1 MKYVLK
7 DLAPRPEKDLF
18 ITQYWSDKQ
27 SDPPLHFHEDYML
40 SLTLNVR
47 GTRITG
53 RTADDFTEK
62 DLIIIFPGVPHCY
75 TRDEAYADIDCEAVA
90 VQFSRDMPN
99 WQLFETEYLQPIQKM
114 LSLPV
119 AGLHFSEMVVDR
131 VRERLLQLPGL
142 RGFESVALFL
152 DILNDLATAG
162 PDEMHIIGTT
172 DYKTQADGNERIKKI
187 LQFVEN
193 NYHNKI
199 TLEDIGAEVGMSPS
213 SVCRYFKKNTCQNLW
228 TYINGFRIVR
238 AAQMIVETDAPIS
251 EISTRCGFHNISNF
265 NHAFRERIGSAPGEY
280 RRKFGST
287 VISPDRKQVEE
298 IGRKLD
304 DLRNGGSLSEG
315 GVGGEA
321 LLEVVGHLLGVGKL
335 DRLDLLLGV
344 RVDGLGLALDGRDDQ
359 RVGGLVALAV
369 FQQRLLQL
377 LRRLIPVLGL
387 EGAGLQHNV
396 RHLIIGVHRGRQ
408 LLAGDAQLVRRA
420 GGGLFILKR
429 AVVAVVDAVE
439 DHADGIDVGRRLDRP
454 EQAEQLRRGERAEHG
469 FRHGAVFELV
479 DLRDAQI
486 AQQIVAR
493 AA

>member
-1 MKYVLK
+1 
-7 DLAPRPEKDLF
+7 
-18 ITQYWSDKQ
+18 
-27 SDPPLHFHEDYML
+27 
-40 SLTLNVR
+40 
-47 GTRITG
+47 
-53 RTADDFTEK
+53 
-62 DLIIIFPGVPHCY
+62 
-75 TRDEAYADIDCEAVA
+75 
-90 VQFSRDMPN
+90 
-99 WQLFETEYLQPIQKM
+99 
-114 LSLPV
+114 
-119 AGLHFSEMVVDR
+119 MVVDR

-315 GVGGEA
+315 GEIRPPGP
-321 LLEVVGHLLGVGKL
+321 LRKT
-335 DRLDLLLGV
+335 
-344 RVDGLGLALDGRDDQ
+344 GRGNLNPLS
-359 RVGGLVALAV
+359 RS
-369 FQQRLLQL
+369 
-377 LRRLIPVLGL
+377 
-387 EGAGLQHNV
+387 
-396 RHLIIGVHRGRQ
+396 
-408 LLAGDAQLVRRA
+408 
-420 GGGLFILKR
+420 K
-429 AVVAVVDAVE
+429 
-439 DHADGIDVGRRLDRP
+439 
-454 EQAEQLRRGERAEHG
+454 
-469 FRHGAVFELV
+469 
-479 DLRDAQI
+479 
-486 AQQIVAR
+486 
-493 AA
+493 

>member
-1 MKYVLK
+1 MPGEAHALR
-7 DLAPRPEKDLF
+7 LRPGGLVGDGPGVEVRAILQD
-18 ITQYWSDKQ
+18 
-27 SDPPLHFHEDYML
+27 EVEL
-40 SLTLNVR
+40 SLRDGDGR
-47 GTRITG
+47 GREAQDLRLRERRGGGGVGAAHLFALERDGLDGVLRAGHERIEGQIAAGDIGQTR
-53 RTADDFTEK
+53 
-62 DLIIIFPGVPHCY
+62 L
-75 TRDEAYADIDCEAVA
+75 VA
-90 VQFSRDMPN
+90 VGVGAGDVERAAF
-99 WQLFETEYLQPIQKM
+99 L
-114 LSLPV
+114 
-119 AGLHFSEMVVDR
+119 AGLDLHGQIVRADVGHGHGADERDGRHDDEEPHRRADRGQRRRADEHRQQPPGRSLCLFPTLTPRGQVD
-131 VRERLLQLPGL
+131 LQLAVVL
-142 RGFESVALFL
+142 RGFHSVRCLVVF
-152 DILNDLATAG
+152 
-162 PDEMHIIGTT
+162 
-172 DYKTQADGNERIKKI
+172 RSV
-187 LQFVEN
+187 LQIF
-193 NYHNKI
+193 
-199 TLEDIGAEVGMSPS
+199 
-213 SVCRYFKKNTCQNLW
+213 
-228 TYINGFRIVR
+228 
-238 AAQMIVETDAPIS
+238 VETD
-251 EISTRCGFHNISNF
+251 GVL
-265 NHAFRERIGSAPGEY
+265 PGAAAVDLVDD
-280 RRKFGST
+280 G
-287 VISPDRKQVEE
+287 VEHP
-298 IGRKLD
+298 
-304 DLRNGGSLSEG
+304 

>member
-251 EISTRCGFHNISNF
+251 EISTRIPQHLEFQPRLPRAHRLSAG
-265 NHAFRERIGSAPGEY
+265 RIPAQ
-280 RRKFGST
+280 
-287 VISPDRKQVEE
+287 I
-298 IGRKLD
+298 
-304 DLRNGGSLSEG
+304 
-315 GVGGEA
+315 
-321 LLEVVGHLLGVGKL
+321 
-335 DRLDLLLGV
+335 RLDGDFTRPEAGRGDRPQTRRFTQRREFV
-344 RVDGLGLALDGRDDQ
+344 R
-359 RVGGLVALAV
+359 
-369 FQQRLLQL
+369 
-377 LRRLIPVLGL
+377 
-387 EGAGLQHNV
+387 
-396 RHLIIGVHRGRQ
+396 
-408 LLAGDAQLVRRA
+408 
-420 GGGLFILKR
+420 GGGKSALRDLFGK
-429 AVVAVVDAVE
+429 
-439 DHADGIDVGRRLDRP
+439 
-454 EQAEQLRRGERAEHG
+454 RGE
-469 FRHGAVFELV
+469 V
-479 DLRDAQI
+479 I
-486 AQQIVAR
+486 
-493 AA
+493 

>member
-131 VRERLLQLPGL
+131 VRERLLQLPDCGI
-142 RGFESVALFL
+142 RVGGALSGH
-152 DILNDLATAG
+152 TQRPRHGG

-238 AAQMIVETDAPIS
+238 AAQMIVETDV
-251 EISTRCGFHNISNF
+251 R
-265 NHAFRERIGSAPGEY
+265 FRKSAPGAD
-280 RRKFGST
+280 ST
-287 VISPDRKQVEE
+287 TSRISTTP
-298 IGRKLD
+298 
-304 DLRNGGSLSEG
+304 SAS
-315 GVGGEA
+315 A
-321 LLEVVGHLLGVGKL
+321 S
-335 DRLDLLLGV
+335 
-344 RVDGLGLALDGRDDQ
+344 
-359 RVGGLVALAV
+359 
-369 FQQRLLQL
+369 
-377 LRRLIPVLGL
+377 
-387 EGAGLQHNV
+387 
-396 RHLIIGVHRGRQ
+396 
-408 LLAGDAQLVRRA
+408 AQRRA
-420 GGGLFILKR
+420 NTG
-429 AVVAVVDAVE
+429 ANSA
-439 DHADGIDVGRRLDRP
+439 RR
-454 EQAEQLRRGERAEHG
+454 
-469 FRHGAVFELV
+469 
-479 DLRDAQI
+479 
-486 AQQIVAR
+486 
-493 AA
+493 

>member
-99 WQLFETEYLQPIQKM
+99 WQLLETEYLQPIQKM

-238 AAQMIVETDAPIS
+238 VAQMIVETDAPIS

-315 GVGGEA
+315 GGKSA
-321 LLEVVGHLLGVGKL
+321 LRDLFGK
-335 DRLDLLLGV
+335 
-344 RVDGLGLALDGRDDQ
+344 
-359 RVGGLVALAV
+359 
-369 FQQRLLQL
+369 
-377 LRRLIPVLGL
+377 
-387 EGAGLQHNV
+387 
-396 RHLIIGVHRGRQ
+396 
-408 LLAGDAQLVRRA
+408 
-420 GGGLFILKR
+420 
-429 AVVAVVDAVE
+429 
-439 DHADGIDVGRRLDRP
+439 
-454 EQAEQLRRGERAEHG
+454 RGE
-469 FRHGAVFELV
+469 V
-479 DLRDAQI
+479 I
-486 AQQIVAR
+486 
-493 AA
+493 

>member
-162 PDEMHIIGTT
+162 
-172 DYKTQADGNERIKKI
+172 
-187 LQFVEN
+187 VC
-193 NYHNKI
+193 
-199 TLEDIGAEVGMSPS
+199 PS
-213 SVCRYFKKNTCQNLW
+213 
-228 TYINGFRIVR
+228 
-238 AAQMIVETDAPIS
+238 
-251 EISTRCGFHNISNF
+251 
-265 NHAFRERIGSAPGEY
+265 
-280 RRKFGST
+280 
-287 VISPDRKQVEE
+287 
-298 IGRKLD
+298 
-304 DLRNGGSLSEG
+304 
-315 GVGGEA
+315 GGEIRPPGP
-321 LLEVVGHLLGVGKL
+321 LRKT
-335 DRLDLLLGV
+335 
-344 RVDGLGLALDGRDDQ
+344 GRGNLNPLS
-359 RVGGLVALAV
+359 RS
-369 FQQRLLQL
+369 
-377 LRRLIPVLGL
+377 
-387 EGAGLQHNV
+387 
-396 RHLIIGVHRGRQ
+396 
-408 LLAGDAQLVRRA
+408 
-420 GGGLFILKR
+420 K
-429 AVVAVVDAVE
+429 
-439 DHADGIDVGRRLDRP
+439 
-454 EQAEQLRRGERAEHG
+454 
-469 FRHGAVFELV
+469 
-479 DLRDAQI
+479 
-486 AQQIVAR
+486 
-493 AA
+493 

>member
-1 MKYVLK
+1 M
-7 DLAPRPEKDLF
+7 
-18 ITQYWSDKQ
+18 
-27 SDPPLHFHEDYML
+27 
-40 SLTLNVR
+40 
-47 GTRITG
+47 
-53 RTADDFTEK
+53 
-62 DLIIIFPGVPHCY
+62 
-75 TRDEAYADIDCEAVA
+75 A

-287 VISPDRKQVEE
+287 VISPDRQQVEE

-304 DLRNGGSLSEG
+304 DLRNGTSLSEG
-315 GVGGEA
+315 GGNPSSGTSSE
-321 LLEVVGHLLGVGKL
+321 
-335 DRLDLLLGV
+335 
-344 RVDGLGLALDGRDDQ
+344 
-359 RVGGLVALAV
+359 
-369 FQQRLLQL
+369 
-377 LRRLIPVLGL
+377 
-387 EGAGLQHNV
+387 N
-396 RHLIIGVHRGRQ
+396 
-408 LLAGDAQLVRRA
+408 
-420 GGGLFILKR
+420 
-429 AVVAVVDAVE
+429 
-439 DHADGIDVGRRLDRP
+439 
-454 EQAEQLRRGERAEHG
+454 GER
-469 FRHGAVFELV
+469 
-479 DLRDAQI
+479 
-486 AQQIVAR
+486 
-493 AA
+493 

>member
-172 DYKTQADGNERIKKI
+172 DYKTQADGNERIKG
-187 LQFVEN
+187 
-193 NYHNKI
+193 
-199 TLEDIGAEVGMSPS
+199 TS
-213 SVCRYFKKNTCQNLW
+213 
-228 TYINGFRIVR
+228 IN
-238 AAQMIVETDAPIS
+238 
-251 EISTRCGFHNISNF
+251 
-265 NHAFRERIGSAPGEY
+265 
-280 RRKFGST
+280 
-287 VISPDRKQVEE
+287 
-298 IGRKLD
+298 
-304 DLRNGGSLSEG
+304 
-315 GVGGEA
+315 
-321 LLEVVGHLLGVGKL
+321 
-335 DRLDLLLGV
+335 
-344 RVDGLGLALDGRDDQ
+344 
-359 RVGGLVALAV
+359 
-369 FQQRLLQL
+369 
-377 LRRLIPVLGL
+377 
-387 EGAGLQHNV
+387 
-396 RHLIIGVHRGRQ
+396 
-408 LLAGDAQLVRRA
+408 
-420 GGGLFILKR
+420 
-429 AVVAVVDAVE
+429 
-439 DHADGIDVGRRLDRP
+439 
-454 EQAEQLRRGERAEHG
+454 
-469 FRHGAVFELV
+469 
-479 DLRDAQI
+479 
-486 AQQIVAR
+486 
-493 AA
+493 

>member
-142 RGFESVALFL
+142 RGFESVVLFL

-162 PDEMHIIGTT
+162 PDEIHVSERRITRRRPTATNASRKSCSSWKTT
-172 DYKTQADGNERIKKI
+172 TTTKSRSKTSAPKWACPPRRYAAISRRTPARIS
-187 LQFVEN
+187 
-193 NYHNKI
+193 
-199 TLEDIGAEVGMSPS
+199 G
-213 SVCRYFKKNTCQNLW
+213 
-228 TYINGFRIVR
+228 
-238 AAQMIVETDAPIS
+238 PIS
-251 EISTRCGFHNISNF
+251 T
-265 NHAFRERIGSAPGEY
+265 GSASCAP
-280 RRKFGST
+280 RR
-287 VISPDRKQVEE
+287 
-298 IGRKLD
+298 
-304 DLRNGGSLSEG
+304 
-315 GVGGEA
+315 
-321 LLEVVGHLLGVGKL
+321 
-335 DRLDLLLGV
+335 
-344 RVDGLGLALDGRDDQ
+344 
-359 RVGGLVALAV
+359 
-369 FQQRLLQL
+369 
-377 LRRLIPVLGL
+377 
-387 EGAGLQHNV
+387 
-396 RHLIIGVHRGRQ
+396 
-408 LLAGDAQLVRRA
+408 
-420 GGGLFILKR
+420 
-429 AVVAVVDAVE
+429 
-439 DHADGIDVGRRLDRP
+439 
-454 EQAEQLRRGERAEHG
+454 
-469 FRHGAVFELV
+469 
-479 DLRDAQI
+479 
-486 AQQIVAR
+486 
-493 AA
+493 